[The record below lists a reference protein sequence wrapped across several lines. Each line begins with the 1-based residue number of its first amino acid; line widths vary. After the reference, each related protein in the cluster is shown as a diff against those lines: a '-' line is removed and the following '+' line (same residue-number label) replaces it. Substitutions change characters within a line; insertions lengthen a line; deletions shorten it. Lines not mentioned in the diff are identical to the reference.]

1 MQPSL
6 SHSYVTVVPAYKAV
20 PTDSEVLAL
29 AQLKRLSVENITLVC
44 PNYLDISA
52 YLALVSDLHVVRLPK
67 EHFINVQSYNA
78 LMLQPWFYELFKSDY
93 EWMLIHQLDAFL
105 LSNQIQKFCELGYH
119 YYGAPWLI
127 GFPQYRFLLNRWP
140 IKINR
145 KRFQVGNGGLSLRH
159 LEKTVDLLQRK
170 QGHISN
176 TFFMED
182 AFFGYWGSIDASFH
196 ACPAH
201 IAAIF
206 SLESHPENWIK
217 LTKILPMGFHGHGI
231 WSPDFYQPLL
241 DEAYAKLSTK
251 FPVPQRASPKLFAR

>member
-6 SHSYVTVVPAYKAV
+6 SHSYVTVVPAYRAV

-44 PNYLDISA
+44 PNYLDVSA
-52 YLALVSDLHVVRLPK
+52 YLALVSDLHVVRLSE
-67 EHFINVQSYNA
+67 EHFKSVQSYNT
-78 LMLQPWFYELFKSDY
+78 LMLQPWFYELFTCDY

-105 LSNQIQKFCELGYH
+105 LTNQIQKFCDLGYH

-145 KRFQVGNGGLSLRH
+145 KRFQVGNSGLSLRH

-170 QGHISN
+170 QDHVSK

-182 AFFGYWGSIDASFH
+182 AFFGYWGSMDQYFR
-196 ACPAH
+196 ACPVN
-201 IAAIF
+201 IAATF
-206 SLESHPENWIK
+206 SLESHPEHWVG
-217 LTKILPMGFHGHGI
+217 LTHTLPMGFHGHGI
-231 WSPDFYQPLL
+231 WSQDFYKPL
-241 DEAYAKLSTK
+241 DQAFAELSTE
-251 FPVPQRASPKLFAR
+251 FPHLQNKAQASYT